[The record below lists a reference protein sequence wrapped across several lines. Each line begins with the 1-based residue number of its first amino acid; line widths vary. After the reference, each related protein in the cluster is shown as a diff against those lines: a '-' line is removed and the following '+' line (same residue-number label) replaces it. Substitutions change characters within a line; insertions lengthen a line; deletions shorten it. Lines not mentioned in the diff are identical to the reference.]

1 MNRFQRIILL
11 AGLLAITGFC
21 LRPPYQWEVTTH
33 HTSHGKVGAITQDAG
48 HHWI

>member
-33 HTSHGKVGAITQDAG
+33 HTSHGKVGAITQDTG